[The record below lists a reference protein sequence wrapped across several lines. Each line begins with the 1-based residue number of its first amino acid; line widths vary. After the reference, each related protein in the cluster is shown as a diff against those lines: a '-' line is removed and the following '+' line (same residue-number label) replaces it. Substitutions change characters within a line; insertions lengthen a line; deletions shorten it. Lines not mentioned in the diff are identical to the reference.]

1 MQFLS
6 LYFDNYIYILFYLG
20 FSVLICAVL
29 LALSVLLRYLSLT
42 KPENELSS
50 AYECGFLPFDRAR
63 SKFEVKF
70 FVVAILFVLFD
81 LEVMFILP
89 WSVVLHL
96 LTLPSF
102 LVMVVF
108 IVVLF
113 VTFMYEVSE
122 NAMDF

>member
-1 MQFLS
+1 MVFL
-6 LYFDNYIYILFYLG
+6 LTYFDNYIFILFYIV
-20 FSVLICAVL
+20 FSAIICFVL
-29 LALSVLLRYLSLT
+29 LTLSVLLRYLSAV
-42 KPENELSS
+42 KPEGELSS

-63 SKFEVKF
+63 NKFEVKF

-89 WSVVLHL
+89 WAVVLHL

-102 LVMVVF
+102 IIMVIF
-108 IVVLF
+108 IVILF
-113 VTFMYEVSE
+113 VTFMYEVAS